1 MTARILVVD
10 DIEANRD
17 LLESRLT
24 AEYFDVITAEG
35 GQQALDICTSS
46 PVDLVLLDI
55 MMPGIDGFEV
65 CKRLKASPATCH
77 IPVVIVTALDEMAD
91 RVRGLEAGAD
101 DFLTKPVNDV
111 QLLARVRSLL
121 RLKMLTDELRLR
133 AVTARDIG
141 LDTLFDSS
149 DDDRER
155 EKPKVLVIEE
165 RQSAFDGLVKPLR
178 AGFDIEHALE
188 PQDGVFKA
196 AEADFDCVFVAA
208 RFERFDAL
216 RVCSQL
222 RSLDRTRFV
231 PIILVADA
239 DEDDLIKRA
248 LELGVNDYIV
258 RPVDPNEL
266 TARLRTQV
274 RRKRYH
280 DGLRENVAHSIE
292 LAVTD
297 GLTGLYN
304 RRYLDTHLET
314 LVSRAHT
321 RDRSLSLLIT
331 DIDRFKSVNDTYGHD
346 AGDDVLR
353 EFARRLRVNVRGMDL
368 ACRYGGEEFVIVMPD
383 TPAHVA
389 AEVAERLRE
398 QIEQDGFMVSNGAH
412 TLSVT
417 VSVGVATLNH
427 ANSEDAKALL
437 KRADEA
443 LYEAKSSGRNRV
455 VSNAA

>member
-17 LLESRLT
+17 LLETRLT
-24 AEYFDVITAEG
+24 AEYFDVISAEN
-35 GQQALDICTSS
+35 GQQALDICAST

-65 CKRLKASPATCH
+65 CERLKANPATGH

-141 LDTLFDSS
+141 LDTLFDAPE
-149 DDDRER
+149 DDNGRK
-155 EKPKVLVIEE
+155 KPGVLVIEE
-165 RQSAFDGLVKPLR
+165 RQAAFDGLVKPLR
-178 AGFDIEHALE
+178 NGFTIEHASD
-188 PQDGVFKA
+188 PQEGVFKA
-196 AEADFDCVFVAA
+196 AENDFDCVFVAA
-208 RFERFDAL
+208 RFEKFDAL
-216 RVCSQL
+216 RVCSQM

-239 DEDDLIKRA
+239 DDDELIERA

-280 DGLRENVAHSIE
+280 DGLRDNVAHSIE

-297 GLTGLYN
+297 GLTGLHN

-314 LVSRAHT
+314 LVARAHS
-321 RDRSLSLLIT
+321 REKNLSLLIT
-331 DIDRFKSVNDTYGHD
+331 DIDRFKAVNDSYGHD

-368 ACRYGGEEFVIVMPD
+368 ACRFGGEEFVIVMPD

-389 AEVAERLRE
+389 ADVAERLRA
-398 QIEQDGFMVSNGAH
+398 QIEEDGFVVSNGTH
-412 TLSVT
+412 TLPVT
-417 VSVGVATLNH
+417 VSVGVATLDREGG
-427 ANSEDAKALL
+427 EDAKMLL

-455 VSNAA
+455 VSRAA

>member
-17 LLESRLT
+17 LLETRLT
-24 AEYFDVITAEG
+24 AEYFNVITASD
-35 GQQALDICTSS
+35 GQEALSTCAET

-65 CKRLKASPATCH
+65 CEQLKANAATCH

-91 RVRGLEAGAD
+91 RVRGLQAGAD
-101 DFLTKPVNDV
+101 DFLTKPVDEM
-111 QLLARVRSLL
+111 QLLVRVKSLL

-141 LDTLFDSS
+141 LDTLLS
-149 DDDRER
+149 DKGDEGRA
-155 EKPKVLVIEE
+155 KPKVLVVDE
-165 RQSAFDGLVKPLR
+165 RESSFERLVKPLR
-178 AGFDIEHALE
+178 KNFEIVHAAE
-188 PQDGVFKA
+188 PQSAVMTA
-196 AEADFDCVFVAA
+196 AEGDFDCVFVTA
-208 RFERFDAL
+208 RFTEFDAL
-216 RVCSQL
+216 RICSQL

-231 PIILVADA
+231 PIILVAETD
-239 DEDDLIKRA
+239 DDDLVKRG

-280 DGLRENVAHSIE
+280 DSLRDNVAASIE

-297 GLTGLYN
+297 GLTGLHN

-314 LVSRAHT
+314 LVARALN
-321 RDRSLSLLIT
+321 RDKQLSLLIT
-331 DIDRFKSVNDTYGHD
+331 DIDRFKDVNDTHGHD

-353 EFARRLRVNVRGMDL
+353 EFARRLRINVRGMDL

-383 TPAHVA
+383 TPPHVA
-389 AEVAERLRE
+389 AEVAERLRA
-398 QIEQDGFMVSNGAH
+398 QIESDGFSIENGAR
-412 TLSVT
+412 SIEVT
-417 VSVGVATLNH
+417 VSVGVTSLIQ
-427 ANSEDAKALL
+427 SEAETAKALL

-443 LYEAKSSGRNRV
+443 LYEAKQSGRNRV
-455 VSNAA
+455 VSKAA

>member
-10 DIEANRD
+10 DIEANRS
-17 LLESRLT
+17 LLETRLT
-24 AEYFDVITAEG
+24 AEYFNVITAEN
-35 GQQALDICTSS
+35 GQDALAICAET

-65 CKRLKASPATCH
+65 CRRLKANAATCH

-101 DFLTKPVNDV
+101 DFLTKPVNEI
-111 QLLARVRSLL
+111 QLLARVKSLL

-141 LDTLFDSS
+141 LDTLFDAAGG
-149 DDDRER
+149 DAAARAKILVIDER
-155 EKPKVLVIEE
+155 ET
-165 RQSAFDGLVKPLR
+165 AFGRLVKPLR
-178 AGFDIEHALE
+178 KGFEIAHAAD
-188 PQDGVFKA
+188 PQAGVFQA
-196 AEADFDCVFVAA
+196 AEGDFDCVFIAA
-208 RFERFDAL
+208 KFKEFDAL
-216 RVCSQL
+216 RICSQL

-239 DEDDLIKRA
+239 EDEELIKRA

-266 TARLRTQV
+266 IARLRTQV

-280 DGLRENVAHSIE
+280 DGLRDNVAASIE

-297 GLTGLYN
+297 GLTGLHN
-304 RRYLDTHLET
+304 RRYLDTHLDT
-314 LVSRAHT
+314 LVARALNREKH
-321 RDRSLSLLIT
+321 LALLIT
-331 DIDRFKSVNDTYGHD
+331 DIDRFKAVNDTYGHE

-383 TPAHVA
+383 TPPHVA
-389 AEVAERLRE
+389 AEVAERLRA
-398 QIEQDGFMVSNGAH
+398 QIESDGFAIDNGAQ
-412 TLSVT
+412 TIDVT
-417 VSVGVATLNH
+417 VSVGVASLIRREG
-427 ANSEDAKALL
+427 EDAKTLL
-437 KRADEA
+437 KRADKA
-443 LYEAKSSGRNRV
+443 LYEAKSTGRNRV
-455 VSNAA
+455 VSDAA

>member
-10 DIEANRD
+10 DIEANRN
-17 LLESRLT
+17 LLETRLT
-24 AEYFDVITAEG
+24 AEYFDVITAEN
-35 GQQALDICTSS
+35 GQQALDICAGS
-46 PVDLVLLDI
+46 PVDLLLLDI

-65 CKRLKASPATCH
+65 CTRLKANPATCH

-141 LDTLFDSS
+141 LDTLFDAAP
-149 DDDRER
+149 DDQGR
-155 EKPKVLVIEE
+155 EKPRVMVIEE
-165 RQSAFDGLVKPLR
+165 RQSVFDGLVRPLR
-178 AGFDIEHALE
+178 KGFDIEHAPD
-188 PQDGVFKA
+188 PQEGVFKA
-196 AEADFDCVFVAA
+196 AESDFDCIFVAA
-208 RFERFDAL
+208 RFDKFDAL

-239 DEDDLIKRA
+239 EEDDLIKRA

-280 DGLRENVAHSIE
+280 DGLRDNVAHSIE

-297 GLTGLYN
+297 GLTGLHN
-304 RRYLDTHLET
+304 RRYLDTHLDT
-314 LVSRAHT
+314 LVARAHS
-321 RDRSLSLLIT
+321 REKNLSLLIT
-331 DIDRFKSVNDTYGHD
+331 DIDRFKAVNDSHGHD

-353 EFARRLRVNVRGMDL
+353 EFARRLRINVRGMDL

-389 AEVAERLRE
+389 ADVAERLRL
-398 QIEQDGFMVSNGAH
+398 QIEQDAFLVSNGAKS
-412 TLSVT
+412 LPVT
-417 VSVGVATLNH
+417 VSVGVATLNRG
-427 ANSEDAKALL
+427 NGEDAKALL

-455 VSNAA
+455 VSRAA

>member
-10 DIEANRD
+10 DIEANRN
-17 LLESRLT
+17 LLETRLT
-24 AEYFDVITAEG
+24 AEYFDVITAEN
-35 GQQALDICTSS
+35 GQQALDICAGS
-46 PVDLVLLDI
+46 PVDLLLLDI

-65 CKRLKASPATCH
+65 CTRLKANPATCH

-141 LDTLFDSS
+141 LDTLFDAAPE
-149 DDDRER
+149 DQGR
-155 EKPKVLVIEE
+155 EKPRVMVIEE
-165 RQSAFDGLVKPLR
+165 RQSVFDGLVRPLR
-178 AGFDIEHALE
+178 KGFDIEHAPD
-188 PQDGVFKA
+188 PQEGVFKA
-196 AEADFDCVFVAA
+196 AESDFDCVFVAA
-208 RFERFDAL
+208 RFEKFDAL

-239 DEDDLIKRA
+239 EEDDLIKRA

-280 DGLRENVAHSIE
+280 DGLRDNVAHSIE

-297 GLTGLYN
+297 GLTGLHN
-304 RRYLDTHLET
+304 RRYLDTHLDT
-314 LVSRAHT
+314 LVARAHS
-321 RDRSLSLLIT
+321 REKNLSLLIT
-331 DIDRFKSVNDTYGHD
+331 DIDRFKAVNDSHGHD

-353 EFARRLRVNVRGMDL
+353 EFARRLRINVRGMDL

-389 AEVAERLRE
+389 ADVAERLRL
-398 QIEQDGFMVSNGAH
+398 QIEQDAFLVSNGAKS
-412 TLSVT
+412 LPVT
-417 VSVGVATLNH
+417 VSVGVATLNRD
-427 ANSEDAKALL
+427 NGEDAKALL

-455 VSNAA
+455 VSRAA

>member
-17 LLESRLT
+17 LLETRLT
-24 AEYFDVITAEG
+24 AEYFNVITASD
-35 GQQALDICTSS
+35 GQEALSICAET

-55 MMPGIDGFEV
+55 MMPGVDGFEV
-65 CKRLKASPATCH
+65 CEQLKANAATCH

-91 RVRGLEAGAD
+91 RVRGLQAGAD
-101 DFLTKPVNDV
+101 DFLTKPVDEM
-111 QLLARVRSLL
+111 QLLARVKSLL

-141 LDTLFDSS
+141 LDTLLS
-149 DDDRER
+149 DKGDEGRA
-155 EKPKVLVIEE
+155 KPKVLVVDE
-165 RQSAFDGLVKPLR
+165 RESSFERLVKPLR
-178 AGFDIEHALE
+178 KNFEIVHAAE
-188 PQDGVFKA
+188 PQSAVMTA
-196 AEADFDCVFVAA
+196 AEGDFDCVFVTA
-208 RFERFDAL
+208 RFTEFDAL
-216 RVCSQL
+216 RICSQL

-231 PIILVADA
+231 PIILVAETD
-239 DEDDLIKRA
+239 DDDLVKRG

-280 DGLRENVAHSIE
+280 DSLRDNVAASIE

-297 GLTGLYN
+297 GLTGLHN

-314 LVSRAHT
+314 LVARALN
-321 RDRSLSLLIT
+321 RDKQLSLLIT
-331 DIDRFKSVNDTYGHD
+331 DIDRFKDVNDTHGHD

-353 EFARRLRVNVRGMDL
+353 EFARRLRINVRGMDL

-383 TPAHVA
+383 TPPHVA
-389 AEVAERLRE
+389 AEVAERLRA
-398 QIEQDGFMVSNGAH
+398 QIESDGFSIENGAR
-412 TLSVT
+412 SIEVT
-417 VSVGVATLNH
+417 VSVGVTSLIQ
-427 ANSEDAKALL
+427 SEAETAKALL

-443 LYEAKSSGRNRV
+443 LYEAKQTGRNRV
-455 VSNAA
+455 VSKAA

>member
-17 LLESRLT
+17 LLETRLT
-24 AEYFDVITAEG
+24 AEYFNVVTASD
-35 GQQALDICTSS
+35 GQDALNICAET
-46 PVDLVLLDI
+46 PIDLVLLDI

-65 CKRLKASPATCH
+65 CERLKANAATCH

-91 RVRGLEAGAD
+91 RVRGLQAGAD
-101 DFLTKPVNDV
+101 DFLTKPVDEM

-141 LDTLFDSS
+141 LDSLLS
-149 DDDRER
+149 DKGDESRTR
-155 EKPKVLVIEE
+155 PKVLVVDE
-165 RQSAFDGLVKPLR
+165 RTSSFERLIKPLR
-178 AGFDIEHALE
+178 KNFEIVHAGE
-188 PQDGVFKA
+188 PQSAVMTA
-196 AEADFDCVFVAA
+196 AEGDFDCVFVAA
-208 RFERFDAL
+208 RFTEFDAL
-216 RVCSQL
+216 RICSQL

-231 PIILVADA
+231 PIILVAETD
-239 DEDDLIKRA
+239 DDDLVKRG

-280 DGLRENVAHSIE
+280 DSLRDNVASSID

-297 GLTGLYN
+297 GLTGLHN

-314 LVSRAHT
+314 LVARALN
-321 RDRSLSLLIT
+321 RGKELSLLIT
-331 DIDRFKSVNDTYGHD
+331 DIDRFKAVNDTHGHD

-353 EFARRLRVNVRGMDL
+353 EFARRLRINVRGMDL

-383 TPAHVA
+383 TPPHVA
-389 AEVAERLRE
+389 AEVAERLRA
-398 QIEQDGFMVSNGAH
+398 QIESDGFSIENGAR
-412 TLSVT
+412 SIEVT
-417 VSVGVATLNH
+417 VSVGVTSLIQ
-427 ANSEDAKALL
+427 SEAENAKALL

-443 LYEAKSSGRNRV
+443 LYEAKQTGRNRV
-455 VSNAA
+455 VSKAA

>member
-10 DIEANRD
+10 DIEANRS
-17 LLESRLT
+17 LLETRLT
-24 AEYFDVITAEG
+24 AEYYDVITAED
-35 GQQALDICTSS
+35 GQRALDICASS
-46 PVDLVLLDI
+46 PVDLVLLDV

-65 CKRLKASPATCH
+65 CRKLKASPETCH

-101 DFLTKPVNDV
+101 DFLTKPVNDM

-141 LDTLFDSS
+141 LDKLFDA
-149 DDDRER
+149 DGGDEGGK
-155 EKPKVLVIEE
+155 KPEVLVIEE
-165 RQSAFDGLVKPLR
+165 RQSSFDSLVRPMR
-178 AGFDIEHALE
+178 REFSVSRGED
-188 PQDGVFKA
+188 PQAGVFTA
-196 AEADFDCVFVAA
+196 VEGDFDCIFVAS
-208 RFERFDAL
+208 RYENFDAL

-231 PIILVADA
+231 PVILVADA
-239 DEDDLIKRA
+239 DDDELVGRA

-258 RPVDPNEL
+258 RPADPNEL
-266 TARLRTQV
+266 IARLRTQV

-280 DGLRENVAHSIE
+280 DGLRANIAQSIE
-292 LAVTD
+292 LAVID

-304 RRYLDTHLET
+304 RRYLETHLET
-314 LVSRAHT
+314 LVARARSRE
-321 RDRSLSLLIT
+321 RNLSLLIT
-331 DIDRFKSVNDTYGHD
+331 DIDRFKTVNDTYGHD

-353 EFARRLRVNVRGMDL
+353 EFARRLRDNVRGMDL

-383 TPAHVA
+383 TS
-389 AEVAERLRE
+389 AEVAADIGERLRE
-398 QIEQDGFMVSNGAH
+398 QIERDAFLVANGADS
-412 TLSVT
+412 LPVT
-417 VSVGVATLNH
+417 VSVGVATL
-427 ANSEDAKALL
+427 SRDGDEDARALV

-443 LYEAKSSGRNRV
+443 LYEAKAAGRNRV
-455 VSNAA
+455 VSDAA

>member
-17 LLESRLT
+17 LLETRLT
-24 AEYFDVITAEG
+24 TEYFNVITASDGRE
-35 GQQALDICTSS
+35 ALSICADT

-65 CKRLKASPATCH
+65 CERLKANAETCH

-91 RVRGLEAGAD
+91 RVRGLQAGAD
-101 DFLTKPVNDV
+101 DFLTKPVDEM
-111 QLLARVRSLL
+111 QLLARVKSLL

-141 LDTLFDSS
+141 LDTLLS
-149 DDDRER
+149 DKGDDTRA
-155 EKPKVLVIEE
+155 KPKVLVVDE
-165 RQSAFDGLVKPLR
+165 RESSFERLVKPLR
-178 AGFDIEHALE
+178 KTFEIVHAAE
-188 PQDGVFKA
+188 PQSAIMTA
-196 AEADFDCVFVAA
+196 AEGDFDCVFVAA
-208 RFERFDAL
+208 RFTEYDAL
-216 RVCSQL
+216 RICSQL

-231 PIILVADA
+231 PIILVAETD
-239 DEDDLIKRA
+239 DDDLVKRG

-266 TARLRTQV
+266 IARLRTQV

-280 DGLRENVAHSIE
+280 DSLRDNVAASIE

-297 GLTGLYN
+297 GLTGLHN

-314 LVSRAHT
+314 LVARALN
-321 RDRSLSLLIT
+321 RGKELSLLIT
-331 DIDRFKSVNDTYGHD
+331 DIDRFKGVNDTHGHD

-353 EFARRLRVNVRGMDL
+353 EFARRLRINVRGMDL

-383 TPAHVA
+383 TPPHVA
-389 AEVAERLRE
+389 AEVAERLRA
-398 QIEQDGFMVSNGAH
+398 QIESDGFSIENGAR
-412 TLSVT
+412 SIEVT
-417 VSVGVATLNH
+417 VSVGVTSLIQ
-427 ANSEDAKALL
+427 SEAESAKALL

-443 LYEAKSSGRNRV
+443 LYEAKQTGRNRV
-455 VSNAA
+455 VSKAA

>member
-17 LLESRLT
+17 LLETRLT
-24 AEYFDVITAEG
+24 AEYFNVITASD
-35 GQQALDICTSS
+35 GQEALSICAET

-65 CKRLKASPATCH
+65 CERLKANAATCH

-91 RVRGLEAGAD
+91 RVRGLQAGAD
-101 DFLTKPVNDV
+101 DFLTKPVDEM
-111 QLLARVRSLL
+111 QLLARVKSLL

-141 LDTLFDSS
+141 LDTLLSDKGDDS
-149 DDDRER
+149 RA
-155 EKPKVLVIEE
+155 KPKVLVVDE
-165 RQSAFDGLVKPLR
+165 RESSFERLVKPLR
-178 AGFDIEHALE
+178 KNFEIVHAAE
-188 PQDGVFKA
+188 PQSAIMTA
-196 AEADFDCVFVAA
+196 AEGDFDCVFVAA
-208 RFERFDAL
+208 RFTEYDAL
-216 RVCSQL
+216 RICSQL

-231 PIILVADA
+231 PIILVAEND
-239 DEDDLIKRA
+239 DDDLVKRG

-258 RPVDPNEL
+258 RPVDSNEL
-266 TARLRTQV
+266 IARLRTQV

-280 DGLRENVAHSIE
+280 DSLRDNVAASIE

-297 GLTGLYN
+297 GLTGLHN

-314 LVSRAHT
+314 LVARALN
-321 RDRSLSLLIT
+321 RGKELSLLIT
-331 DIDRFKSVNDTYGHD
+331 DIDRFKDVNDTHGHD

-383 TPAHVA
+383 TPPHVA
-389 AEVAERLRE
+389 VEVAERLRA
-398 QIEQDGFMVSNGAH
+398 QIESDGFSIENGAQ
-412 TLSVT
+412 SIEVT
-417 VSVGVATLNH
+417 VSVGVTSLIQ
-427 ANSEDAKALL
+427 SEAESAKALL

-443 LYEAKSSGRNRV
+443 LYEAKQTGRNRV
-455 VSNAA
+455 VSKAA

>member
-17 LLESRLT
+17 LLETRLT
-24 AEYFDVITAEG
+24 AEYFNVITASD
-35 GQQALDICTSS
+35 GQEALNICAET

-65 CKRLKASPATCH
+65 CERLKANAATCH

-91 RVRGLEAGAD
+91 RVRGLQAGAD
-101 DFLTKPVNDV
+101 DFLTKPVDEM
-111 QLLARVRSLL
+111 QLLARVKSLL

-141 LDTLFDSS
+141 LDTLLS
-149 DDDRER
+149 DKGDASRA
-155 EKPKVLVIEE
+155 KPKVLVVDE
-165 RQSAFDGLVKPLR
+165 RESSFERLVKPLR
-178 AGFDIEHALE
+178 KNFELVHAAE
-188 PQDGVFKA
+188 PQSAVMTA
-196 AEADFDCVFVAA
+196 AEGDFDCVFVAA
-208 RFERFDAL
+208 RFTEFDAL
-216 RVCSQL
+216 RICSQL

-231 PIILVADA
+231 PIILVAETD
-239 DEDDLIKRA
+239 DDDLVKRG

-280 DGLRENVAHSIE
+280 DSLRDNVAASIE

-297 GLTGLYN
+297 GLTGLHN

-314 LVSRAHT
+314 LVARALN
-321 RDRSLSLLIT
+321 RGKQLSLLIT
-331 DIDRFKSVNDTYGHD
+331 DIDRFKDVNDTHGHD

-353 EFARRLRVNVRGMDL
+353 EFARRLRINVRGMDL

-383 TPAHVA
+383 TPPHVA
-389 AEVAERLRE
+389 AEVAERLRA
-398 QIEQDGFMVSNGAH
+398 QIESDGFSIENGAR
-412 TLSVT
+412 SIEVT
-417 VSVGVATLNH
+417 VSVGVTSLIQ
-427 ANSEDAKALL
+427 SEAETAKALL

-443 LYEAKSSGRNRV
+443 LYEAKQTGRNRV
-455 VSNAA
+455 VSKAA